1 MLRMVAGDSASV
13 SLRVSAREPDR
24 LACLDVAFDHVAQ
37 DLAGTLIQ
45 LGDRG
50 GLPLALRSVREDGP
64 GGTDTMNGHG
74 KM

>member
-1 MLRMVAGDSASV
+1 
-13 SLRVSAREPDR
+13 
-24 LACLDVAFDHVAQ
+24 VAQ

-74 KM
+74 KNVGSARGPVNAGELGGWI